1 MVHNSSRWRRRP
13 ALRPWRWQW
22 ARWITRGWRC
32 RTAGSCRADG
42 RRSPTSP
49 SWRRRSS
56 PTSGLSCGSCWWA
69 AGASGTAR
77 TAAPGPRPSRGRGR
91 RVERLGGEHHSSHS
105 YISACG
111 IMHDL
116 SLPFLTIPYLSL
128 PYWALFC
135 ICALTYWDAFAAAK
149 ITVLCP
155 ASARP
160 RPQ

>member
-1 MVHNSSRWRRRP
+1 MEEEASLEAVEVTVGEMDHSRLVMSHSGELQGRR
-13 ALRPWRWQW
+13 
-22 ARWITRGWRC
+22 
-32 RTAGSCRADG
+32 G
-42 RRSPTSP
+42 RRSPASP

-77 TAAPGPRPSRGRGR
+77 TAAPGPRPSRGRQ
-91 RVERLGGEHHSSHS
+91 VERLGGEHHSSHS

-111 IMHDL
+111 MMHDL

-135 ICALTYWDAFAAAK
+135 TCALTYYRMLSQQPK
-149 ITVLCP
+149 
-155 ASARP
+155 
-160 RPQ
+160 